1 MDLLTAIAAA
11 KSSMPATATAKQVYE
26 RLVAEPSWAVANL
39 TLSEVK
45 RGCSKLAKSSAA
57 NDSSKIAA
65 VDGELPEEVHLS
77 VRGRAALAPRRSVY
91 IKEAD
96 ITATTLRFEVGTR
109 VECRTSNAWKA
120 GTIVK
125 QFFRCVPTR

>member
-57 NDSSKIAA
+57 NDSSSGT

>member
-1 MDLLTAIAAA
+1 M
-11 KSSMPATATAKQVYE
+11 
-26 RLVAEPSWAVANL
+26 
-39 TLSEVK
+39 
-45 RGCSKLAKSSAA
+45 
-57 NDSSKIAA
+57 
-65 VDGELPEEVHLS
+65 
-77 VRGRAALAPRRSVY
+77 Y

-96 ITATTLRFEVGTR
+96 VATTTLRFEVGTR

>member
-1 MDLLTAIAAA
+1 MDLLTAITAA

-26 RLVAEPSWAVANL
+26 RLLAEPSWAAANL

-45 RGCSKLAKSSAA
+45 RGCSKLAKLSAA
-57 NDSSKIAA
+57 NDSSGGT

-77 VRGRAALAPRRSVY
+77 APGRAALAPRHILH

-96 ITATTLRFEVGTR
+96 IATTTLRFEVGTR
-109 VECRTSNAWKA
+109 VECKTNDAWKA
-120 GTIVK
+120 GTIAK
-125 QFFRCVPTR
+125 QFFRCVPTC